1 MQVDASYPIM
11 YCKNVPLKRFPII
24 ALWEVIKKQ
33 LRRCSRDIERLLK
46 GHLSGIVTCPLKLLK
61 SF

>member
-11 YCKNVPLKRFPII
+11 YCKNVPLERFPII

-33 LRRCSRDIERLLK
+33 LRCSRDIERLLK
-46 GHLSGIVTCPLKLLK
+46 GH
-61 SF
+61 